1 MRRFAI
7 ATLIGLNLLLSAC
20 AGPASQPTRAP
31 VAESPIPI
39 ESSPTPQPTLAP
51 TSPPPTLTATTAPTA
66 SPTPAE
72 TATPSRTPPPPP
84 EVVLAEIIAGPDWA
98 ELGLPSERAAAWE
111 AYAAGTGK
119 LDRDELRRLNDFVAQ
134 WRELQALDG
143 QPHLPKAFDV
153 TYRTLESEDDQG
165 NLRTQ
170 LYPVAADGTPLLVA
184 RTASGKAVG
193 LALPPP
199 LDGFDLRI
207 SPDGRSVQ
215 YVDAHPGSAAG
226 VTRLY
231 ADAIALD
238 ETDDETLLKAL
249 SFNYPKNSPYMK
261 EHIFPRFFFPAPQ
274 VGTAFYCL
282 EKTLSYQQI
291 VHMNEAFEL
300 FDRVELQPLKLA
312 LFPSGTSIVVIENLQ
327 TALGVTFT
335 GSKVMAISRKN
346 LLGNRYEV
354 AEVLA
359 HEGAHV
365 LQGDL
370 PKSGDKCAALLRMEV
385 ADKTIPEDFAKLSAQ
400 QVLDLVRQRKIGSYH
415 VSLWTLNQL
424 GVSGAMTD
432 WLTRVIHTGA
442 ADGQPIVTC
451 KK

>member
-1 MRRFAI
+1 MRRLFLAL
-7 ATLIGLNLLLSAC
+7 LIGLNLLLSAC
-20 AGPASQPTRAP
+20 ASPAASQAP
-31 VAESPIPI
+31 AAASPLPP
-39 ESSPTPQPTLAP
+39 SATPLPTLAP
-51 TSPPPTLTATTAPTA
+51 ASPTPTLIATAAPTA

-72 TATPSRTPPPPP
+72 SATPSRTPPPPA
-84 EVVLAEIIAGPDWA
+84 EAVLAEIIAGPDWA
-98 ELGLPSERAAAWE
+98 GLGLPPERTAAWR
-111 AYAAGTGK
+111 AYAAGKGK
-119 LDRDELRRLNDFVAQ
+119 LDRDEVRRLNDFVSQ
-134 WRELQALDG
+134 WRELQALADG
-143 QPHLPKAFDV
+143 PHLPKAFAV
-153 TYRTLESEDDQG
+153 AYRTLESEDDQG

-170 LYPVAADGTPLLVA
+170 LYPVTADGTPLLVA

-226 VTRLY
+226 VTRLSV
-231 ADAIALD
+231 DAIALD

-249 SFNYPKNSPYMK
+249 SFNYAKNSTYMK

-385 ADKTIPEDFAKLSAQ
+385 ADKTIPDGFAKLSAQ
-400 QVLDLVRQRKIGSYH
+400 QILDLVRQRKIGSYH
-415 VSLWTLNQL
+415 VSLWTFNQL
-424 GVSGAMTD
+424 GGGGAMTA
-432 WLTRVIHTGA
+432 WLTRVIHTGT